1 MKKLKRI
8 TILFFIIIGFS
19 LIISNISNATDDT
32 NIIASGECGKNI
44 TWVLNKSGVLSIS
57 GSGNMSNDSASA
69 WADYQEQVKSVI
81 FDGNITSIGKN
92 AFKENYNIVNIDL
105 PSTVQTIGEYAFYNC
120 TKLKNVKIPS
130 SLIRVSECAFYG
142 CSSLENIDLGNNIM
156 YIKQYAFG
164 NCTSLKTIK
173 FTSSFYVID
182 DADTT
187 ISSTATIYGYNY
199 SNAFYYA
206 RYYGRKFHDI
216 VTGKETTETFTM
228 KSYLDALP
236 TNNIKALGTTAHHGR
251 SYTGNIFN
259 GYTSELCNEKEKNI
273 YIQIKGRKEKIF
285 SEI

>member
-1 MKKLKRI
+1 MKKVRKVL
-8 TILFFIIIGFS
+8 ILFAIIIGMIF
-19 LIISNISNATDDT
+19 IRANIANAADSV
-32 NIIASGECGKNI
+32 IASGECGTSM
-44 TWVLNKSGVLSIS
+44 TWALNKSGVLTIS

-81 FDGNITSIGKN
+81 FDGDITSIGKN
-92 AFKENYNIVNIDL
+92 AFKENHNIVEIDL
-105 PSTVQTIGEYAFYNC
+105 PSTVKTIGEYAFYNC

-130 SLIRVSECAFYG
+130 SLVRVSECAFYG

-156 YIKQYAFG
+156 YIKEYAFG

-173 FTSSFYVID
+173 FTSNFYTIN

-216 VTGKETTETFTM
+216 AT
-228 KSYLDALP
+228 
-236 TNNIKALGTTAHHGR
+236 
-251 SYTGNIFN
+251 
-259 GYTSELCNEKEKNI
+259 
-273 YIQIKGRKEKIF
+273 
-285 SEI
+285 